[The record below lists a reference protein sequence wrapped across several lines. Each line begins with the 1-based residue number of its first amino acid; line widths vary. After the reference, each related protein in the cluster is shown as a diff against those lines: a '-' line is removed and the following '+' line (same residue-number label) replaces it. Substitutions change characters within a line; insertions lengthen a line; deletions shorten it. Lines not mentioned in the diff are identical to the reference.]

1 VVVGYRLDVAMNDAG
16 EEHETSALVIEKNKK
31 GREKRK
37 GKKRV
42 LN

>member
-1 VVVGYRLDVAMNDAG
+1 VVVGYRLGVEMDDAG
-16 EEHETSALVIEKNKK
+16 EEHETNALVIEKNKK

-37 GKKRV
+37 GKKRA